1 VSDEIRL
8 PDRIREASEVAAR
21 AVVLYSVVA
30 VAFGAERA
38 EIVDWLQ
45 VNGLEDALSPDERAF
60 VETANPSERAI
71 INFSWHSERLIV
83 LLWALGLSEMP
94 PADEQC
100 DSAAAESSLP
110 PDAEISVAEFLMAS
124 RLRPEAELEATM
136 EEIYQLHWK
145 ARDAKLNARPSPP
158 GVDLG
163 IIQERHHAINWIMGY
178 EGLDWDEVTT
188 DT

>member
-8 PDRIREASEVAAR
+8 ADRSRAASEVAGR
-21 AVVLYSVVA
+21 AVVLYAVVA
-30 VAFGAERA
+30 VAFGAERD
-38 EIVDWLQ
+38 EIIDWLQ
-45 VNGLEDALSPDERAF
+45 VNGLEDAVSPDERAF
-60 VETANPSERAI
+60 LTATDPSERAV

-83 LLWALGLSEMP
+83 LLWALGLSDMP

-124 RLRPEAELEATM
+124 RLRPEPELEAMM
-136 EEIYQLHWK
+136 EDIYQLHWK
-145 ARDAKLNARPSPP
+145 ARDAKLNGQPSPP
-158 GVDLG
+158 GADLG